1 MRLLSYLGTRIAI
14 ALAMVAYFDPTSLPA
29 MLVSPYFIL
38 DVLVRTMILGC
49 LLDPGVEARL
59 WRRIK
64 RVTADLE
71 ITTRS
76 RPSSILERSSPES
89 DNFPRLF
96 SRQTHISHSL
106 RLRRIGPK
114 LASADE
120 GD

>member
-1 MRLLSYLGTRIAI
+1 
-14 ALAMVAYFDPTSLPA
+14 MVAYFDPTSLPA

-71 ITTRS
+71 ITTGS

-89 DNFPRLF
+89 NNFPRPF
-96 SRQTHISHSL
+96 SRQTHISHGL
-106 RLRRIGPK
+106 RLLRIGPK